1 MAKGVYTVVFE
12 GVAVTATQDFFE
24 ISPADDRP
32 IEILGL
38 FLSQY
43 SDVGDAADEILSYSI
58 IRGHTTSG
66 SGGTAPTPRPTDT
79 NDAAAAFA
87 AEVNN
92 TTGASA
98 GTGVVL
104 HRGSFNIRVGEALW
118 FPPEAVIKANQGNT
132 TIVVRLN
139 AAPTDSLTMNGTIY
153 VREL

>member
-1 MAKGVYTVVFE
+1 MAGKVYTVVFE

-32 IEILGL
+32 CEVIGL

-43 SDVGDAADEILSYSI
+43 SDVGDAASEILSYSV
-58 IRGHTTSG
+58 IRGFTASG
-66 SGGTAPTPRPTDT
+66 SGGSAATPRPLDPSDT
-79 NDAAAAFA
+79 VAFS

-92 TTGASA
+92 TTVANT

-104 HRGSFNIRVGEALW
+104 HRGSFNIAVGEALW
-118 FPPEAVIKANQGNT
+118 LPPGAEWKVTQANT
-132 TIVVRLN
+132 TLVVRLN
-139 AAPTDSLTMNGTIY
+139 SAPADSLTMNGTLY